1 MLLTN
6 VMFDS
11 DHYPRNIRCRRSFD
25 IYIYSRL
32 EVLRCHNADIFDH
45 AILIVP
51 VSGKG
56 WINPGT
62 FCMLYYVSIL
72 LYYVGHCPL
81 SNVQTIKKYA
91 SKAVPLHTM
100 VALGEEEI
108 QLLLIN
114 HIGTRWGLLVSI
126 TLRPRFAPGK
136 DPWCQLY
143 RRLDGPQSRSGYR
156 G

>member
-1 MLLTN
+1 
-6 VMFDS
+6 MFDS

-25 IYIYSRL
+25 IYMYSRL
-32 EVLRCHNADIFDH
+32 EVLRCHNADIFYH

-81 SNVQTIKKYA
+81 SNVQTIKNMQAKRSRYTPWWRLGKRRY
-91 SKAVPLHTM
+91 SSYSLIIS
-100 VALGEEEI
+100 ALDGGYWSTSRSGRA
-108 QLLLIN
+108 L
-114 HIGTRWGLLVSI
+114 
-126 TLRPRFAPGK
+126 PKGK
-136 DPWCQLY
+136 DPWYQLY
-143 RRLDGPQSRSGYR
+143 RRLGGPQSRSGHR